1 MDIHDL
7 RTLRLL
13 EAIDRQR
20 SPSQRDLAKTLGV
33 SLGLVNSFVRRLA
46 KKGYFKITHLPRNRI
61 GYILTPKGAAEKTRL
76 TYAYIRLS
84 YRFYRDARRKISE
97 LYQALEAAN
106 NRQIVFFGTG
116 DLAEIAF
123 MSLRETTIELVA
135 IADMVRVGE
144 SFLGHKII
152 GPGELQQLSFDAL
165 IITEENTDE
174 QTYQKIVESSVDA
187 RKILTF

>member
-20 SPSQRDLAKTLGV
+20 SPSQRDLAKTLDV

-46 KKGYFKITHLPRNRI
+46 QKGYFKITHLPRNRI

-123 MSLRETTIELVA
+123 MSLRETTI
-135 IADMVRVGE
+135 
-144 SFLGHKII
+144 
-152 GPGELQQLSFDAL
+152 
-165 IITEENTDE
+165 
-174 QTYQKIVESSVDA
+174 
-187 RKILTF
+187 

>member
-135 IADMVRVGE
+135 IADMVRIGE

-174 QTYQKIVESSVDA
+174 QTYQTIVESSVDA

>member
-20 SPSQRDLAKTLGV
+20 SPSQRDLAKTLDV

-135 IADMVRVGE
+135 IADMVRIGE

-174 QTYQKIVESSVDA
+174 QTYQTIVESSVDA